1 MTEWLSLDSNYS
13 LQLSFHIEICSVHLA
28 LVETLLVL
36 GRRYGWV
43 LKWVEMFILAI
54 LMIIPMIISFNS
66 DTHIDPSLSSSLSSS
81 LSPSLPWSSSSS
93 SLLTDHYPAPLRC
106 CSCPEKDFFS
116 FIFNRHWPFSTS
128 PAVFLF
134 NREAWHSSIWYRN
147 HTIIFIIITW
157 AWRVPQC
164 GQPQSYPSPLGPAQP
179 PIIIVIINNLVWKR
193 RFKAKGGKWK

>member
-13 LQLSFHIEICSVHLA
+13 LELSFHIEICSVHLA

-36 GRRYGWV
+36 GRCYGWV

-81 LSPSLPWSSSSS
+81 LSPSLPLPWSSSSS

-106 CSCPEKDFFS
+106 GSCPEKDFFS
-116 FIFNRHWPFSTS
+116 FIFDHHWPFSTS

-134 NREAWHSSIWYRN
+134 NREACPSKRMHFLGNGSGCLSRWPSHFLGKLQLICLSDPSG
-147 HTIIFIIITW
+147 TDLTVVFIIFISISII
-157 AWRVPQC
+157 
-164 GQPQSYPSPLGPAQP
+164 PL
-179 PIIIVIINNLVWKR
+179 
-193 RFKAKGGKWK
+193 